1 MADNTPDISF
11 VVPIYNEEGNLKQLH
26 QQILKVANQLNKE
39 FEIIYVND
47 GSTDKSREELRK
59 LSPATVINFRTN
71 YGQTAALDAGIHH
84 SSGQLI
90 VSLDGDLQND
100 PADVPKM
107 IEYLKQRDLDVV
119 CGWRKNRKDPWI
131 KKFISDG
138 AKVLRVYLVNDG
150 IHDSGCTLR
159 VYRTECFNNL
169 HIKGEMHR
177 FIPALL
183 KWKGYKIG
191 EIPVNHRPRIHGRS
205 KYTLKRTFKGFLDML
220 NLWFWRKYENRP
232 LHMFGS
238 IGISLMGSSV
248 ILSIYL
254 AFLKIFSNY
263 ALSNKVWPLLAMTGF
278 STGLQLLVLGL
289 LANLII
295 ENRKQ
300 ATQYEIESIK
310 NQ

>member
-1 MADNTPDISF
+1 MPENKPFISF
-11 VVPIYNEEGNLKQLH
+11 VIPVYNEEGNLHQLH
-26 QQILKVANQLNKE
+26 QQILTAARQLNKE
-39 FEIIYVND
+39 FEIIYVDD
-47 GSTDKSREELRK
+47 GSTDNSERELAK
-59 LSPATVINFRTN
+59 LTPATIITFRTN

-84 SSGQLI
+84 SNGELI

-100 PADVPKM
+100 PADIPKM
-107 IEYLKQRDLDVV
+107 IDYLQQKDLDVV
-119 CGWRKNRKDPWI
+119 CGWRKNRKDPWL

-138 AKVLRVYLVNDG
+138 AKFLRLYLVNDD

-159 VYRTECFNNL
+159 VYRSQCFNRL

-183 KWKGYKIG
+183 KWRGYKIG
-191 EIPVNHRPRIHGRS
+191 EIPVNHRPRTYGKS

-238 IGISLMGSSV
+238 MGIFLMGSSTL
-248 ILSIYL
+248 LSIYL
-254 AFLKIFSNY
+254 ALLKIFANY
-263 ALSNKVWPLLAMTGF
+263 ALSNKIWPLLAMTGF

-295 ENRKQ
+295 ENRKE
-300 ATQYEIESIK
+300 ATQYEIKSI
-310 NQ
+310 NQQ